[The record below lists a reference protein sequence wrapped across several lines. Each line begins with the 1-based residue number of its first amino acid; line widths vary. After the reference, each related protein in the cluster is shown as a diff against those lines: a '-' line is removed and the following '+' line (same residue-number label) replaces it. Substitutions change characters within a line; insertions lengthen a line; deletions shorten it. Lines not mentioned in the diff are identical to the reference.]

1 MLDMLRML
9 CMLCVLHVLCMLST
23 LYGCPEADSIGRDGD
38 LRCTEWGWGGAG
50 AVLTEVPRPRSK
62 DCSTLRLR
70 PVAVGIVAAAKHG
83 FRL

>member
-38 LRCTEWGWGGAG
+38 LRCTEWGLGGWAY
-50 AVLTEVPRPRSK
+50 RSAEPAQQ
-62 DCSTLRLR
+62 RLQY
-70 PVAVGIVAAAKHG
+70 PAAAAG
-83 FRL
+83 GCWQCGRSQT